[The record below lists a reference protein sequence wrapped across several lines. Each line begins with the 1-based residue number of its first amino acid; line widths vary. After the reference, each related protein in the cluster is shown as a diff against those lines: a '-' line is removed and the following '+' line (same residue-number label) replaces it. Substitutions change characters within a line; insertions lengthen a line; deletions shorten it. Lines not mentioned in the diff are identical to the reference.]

1 MSAKRPPNDLTRD
14 EWEDFR
20 KAADTI
26 DKVLEDLWTGR
37 AQLDTRN
44 YITVQHAV
52 EVIQS
57 TINIVIGQP
66 GE

>member
-1 MSAKRPPNDLTRD
+1 MKRPPNDLTRD

-26 DKVLEDLWTGR
+26 DKTLEDIWTGR

-44 YITVQHAV
+44 YITVQQAV